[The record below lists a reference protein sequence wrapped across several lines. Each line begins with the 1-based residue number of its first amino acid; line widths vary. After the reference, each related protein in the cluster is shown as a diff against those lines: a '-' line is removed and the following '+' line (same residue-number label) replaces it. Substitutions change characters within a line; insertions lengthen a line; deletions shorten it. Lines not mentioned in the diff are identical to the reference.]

1 MEQLPPV
8 FNGAIV
14 GWKRLIP
21 SGNKQMASPNSKA
34 LDTQLLSF
42 KTIITSVTH
51 FHKLQHRIRVI
62 CLSVRTILTPLDW
75 DCASRL
81 YEPACEGPVP
91 ELRCLCS
98 EPEHVSPLAIKYESL
113 KEMRLI

>member
-8 FNGAIV
+8 FSGAIV

-34 LDTQLLSF
+34 LHTQLLSF
-42 KTIITSVTH
+42 EPTIALVTY

-62 CLSVRTILTPLDW
+62 CFSVRIILTPLDW

-81 YEPACEGPVP
+81 YEPACESPAS
-91 ELRCLCS
+91 ELRCLGS
-98 EPEHVSPLAIKYESL
+98 QPEHVSPLAIKYESL
-113 KEMRLI
+113 KEMRLS